1 MHSQIAGLV
10 DPSIPQQ
17 QAMVEAEGGGQEGRE
32 AAEFFILPAAAPADV
47 VNAPAAATSLQCEL
61 CGKTFQNMKT
71 KTAHIKNLHHGVR
84 ITYQIICNNGKQA
97 KKQEVELRMIVFQ
110 VFTSPSPIAF
120 LSILKG

>member
-1 MHSQIAGLV
+1 MYSQIAGLV

-17 QAMVEAEGGGQEGRE
+17 QAMVEAEGGGQERRE
-32 AAEFFILPAAAPADV
+32 AAEFFILPAAASADV
-47 VNAPAAATSLQCEL
+47 VNAAASLQCEL